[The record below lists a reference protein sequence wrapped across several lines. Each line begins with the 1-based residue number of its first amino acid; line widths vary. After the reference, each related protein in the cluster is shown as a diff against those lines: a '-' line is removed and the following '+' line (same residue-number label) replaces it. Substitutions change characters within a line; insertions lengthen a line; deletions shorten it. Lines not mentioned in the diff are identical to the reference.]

1 MPEASGENGLTFAH
15 MTASLI
21 DKADW
26 PSSRKKLGP

>member
-1 MPEASGENGLTFAH
+1 MPEASGENALTFAH